1 MFIHYSDLKKDMSSE
16 IRKIATFLAI
26 QINEETWT
34 PIASWRGSAIAEFA
48 LVFCVVGF
56 IS

>member
-1 MFIHYSDLKKDMSSE
+1 MFIHFSDLKKDMSSE

>member
-1 MFIHYSDLKKDMSSE
+1 MFIHFSDLKKDMSSE

-34 PIASWRGSAIAEFA
+34 PIASWRGRNCGICTGILCRRFH
-48 LVFCVVGF
+48 
-56 IS
+56 